1 MANFPSIVPNQRAF
15 GLGNNPQEQYQSP
28 DGVGVRFLHS
38 EAKRVGQTLSLEFV
52 ALTETQITSITNHFV
67 GQEGS
72 LIPFDLPSEIW
83 SGYSTVPVSSSDY
96 QWRYAS
102 TFSVESGGIVGRF
115 NVKIDL
121 VAVPT

>member
-38 EAKRVGQTLSLEFV
+38 ETKRVGQTLSLEFV

>member
-1 MANFPSIVPNQRAF
+1 MADFPSIVPNQRTF
-15 GLGNNPQEQYQSP
+15 GLGNNPQGQYESP
-28 DGVGVRFLHS
+28 DGVGVRFLYS
-38 EAKRVGQTLSLEFV
+38 ETKRLEQTLSLEFV
-52 ALTETQITSITNHFV
+52 ALTETQINSITNHFA

-72 LIPFDLPSEIW
+72 LIPFDLPSEVW

-102 TFSVESGGIVGRF
+102 TFNVESGGVTGRF

-121 VAVPT
+121 VTVPT

>member
-1 MANFPSIVPNQRAF
+1 MADFPSIVPNKRTF
-15 GLGNNPQEQYQSP
+15 VLGNNPQEQYESP
-28 DGVGVRFLHS
+28 DGVGVRFIYS
-38 EAKRVGQTLSLEFV
+38 ETKRLGQSLSLEFI
-52 ALTETQITSITNHFV
+52 ALTETQITSITDHFA

-83 SGYSTVPVSSSDY
+83 SGYSTVPVDSSDY

-102 TFSVESGGIVGRF
+102 TFSIESGGTIGRF

-121 VAVPT
+121 VTVPT

>member
-1 MANFPSIVPNQRAF
+1 MANFPSIVPSKRTF
-15 GLGNNPQEQYQSP
+15 GLGNNPQEQYESP

-38 EAKRVGQTLSLEFV
+38 NTKRVGQTLSLQFI
-52 ALTETQITSITNHFV
+52 ALTETQINSITNHFA

-72 LIPFDLPSEIW
+72 LISFDLPSEVW
-83 SGYSTVPVSSSDY
+83 SGYSTVPVSASDY

-102 TFSVESGGIVGRF
+102 TFNIESGGVTGRF
-115 NVKIDL
+115 NVSIEL

>member
-1 MANFPSIVPNQRAF
+1 MADFPAITPNERTF
-15 GLGNNPQEQYQSP
+15 GLGNNPQQRYESP

-38 EAKRVGQTLSLEFV
+38 NTKRLGQTLSLGFV
-52 ALTETQITSITNHFV
+52 ALTETQINQITDHFA

-72 LIPFDLPSEIW
+72 LIAFDLPAEIW
-83 SGYSTVPVSSSDY
+83 SGYTTVPVNASDY

-102 TFSVESGGIVGRF
+102 SFSVDAGGAIGRF

-121 VAVPT
+121 IAVPT

>member
-1 MANFPSIVPNQRAF
+1 MANFPSIVPNKRTF
-15 GLGNNPQEQYQSP
+15 GLGNNPQEQYESP

-38 EAKRVGQTLSLEFV
+38 NTKRVGQTLSLQFI
-52 ALTETQITSITNHFV
+52 ALTETQINSITNHFA

-72 LIPFDLPSEIW
+72 LIAFDLPSEIW
-83 SGYSTVPVSSSDY
+83 SGYSTVPVSASDY

-102 TFSVESGGIVGRF
+102 TFNIESGGVTGRF
-115 NVKIDL
+115 NVSIEL